1 MQESSDAYLGARA
14 AAEHL
19 TEVLASEPRIR
30 DGGTR
35 RDPRTMRGDITVENV
50 SFGYDPSAPILRNV
64 SFHLPAG
71 ETLGIV
77 GLSGSGKTTLLRLL
91 MRFHD
96 PDSGRILLDGVD
108 LKDLR
113 VKDLRAAIALVS
125 QDIYLFDGTLGH
137 NVRYGQPH
145 ATDAAVVAAVV
156 AAGARDLLEVLP
168 EGIATE
174 VGERGYRLSGGQR
187 QRLAIARAL
196 LKNSPVLALDEAT
209 SHLDY
214 ITEAAVTAST
224 PRSGK
229 TVIVCTHRLVGVR
242 DADNII
248 VLDGGTILEQGR
260 HQDLLDQRRLYFDL
274 WHMQNG
280 RGRG

>member
-1 MQESSDAYLGARA
+1 
-14 AAEHL
+14 
-19 TEVLASEPRIR
+19 
-30 DGGTR
+30 
-35 RDPRTMRGDITVENV
+35 
-50 SFGYDPSAPILRNV
+50 
-64 SFHLPAG
+64 
-71 ETLGIV
+71 
-77 GLSGSGKTTLLRLL
+77 
-91 MRFHD
+91 
-96 PDSGRILLDGVD
+96 
-108 LKDLR
+108 
-113 VKDLRAAIALVS
+113 
-125 QDIYLFDGTLGH
+125 
-137 NVRYGQPH
+137 
-145 ATDAAVVAAVV
+145 
-156 AAGARDLLEVLP
+156 VLP

-187 QRLAIARAL
+187 QRLSIARAL
-196 LKNSPVLALDEAT
+196 LKNAPVLALDEAT

-224 PRSGK
+224 PTSGK

-280 RGRG
+280 RGEEP